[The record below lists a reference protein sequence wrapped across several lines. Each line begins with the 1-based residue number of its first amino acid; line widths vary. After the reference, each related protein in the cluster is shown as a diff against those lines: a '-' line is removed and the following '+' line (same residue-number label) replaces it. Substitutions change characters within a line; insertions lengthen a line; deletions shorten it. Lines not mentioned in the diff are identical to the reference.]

1 MADAQ
6 IESEGD
12 CSIETA
18 SHQDMNS
25 STPLMQREISIHIPP
40 DSLSRECCGK
50 IPEILRMLNQE
61 AYTPLLVSIG
71 PIHYD
76 HASCREI
83 KKQKVK
89 YNKYFFSRVRNMEA
103 LQHNFKDFI
112 ESNSEMIFN
121 QYPHSSLWRTKLE
134 ICEIILEDAVFILE
148 HFLRNSSPAASPK
161 GDDYPLNTPSFSHNI
176 QRDLLLAENQLPLF
190 VLEELYQRFIGHD
203 GTPKPKDQE
212 HPTFR
217 NLCLDY
223 FSNLPICLGNQRE
236 QERAV
241 RHNSIKHFTD
251 LIRYLYLPA
260 YFLYFP
266 HESSS
271 NNKRGQQ
278 IHSLKS
284 ATKLKK
290 AGINFK
296 QVNDRSL
303 MDIRFKA
310 RSCQPC
316 LDFPKIIIDDLAEV
330 IFRNIIAFEQH
341 HYNPT
346 QHHFSAYVRL
356 LRDLIDTPEDV
367 ALLVDKYVLV
377 HTLDTNEEVVTLIK
391 KLNKGWVIN
400 SSTYNEIIRA
410 VREYCDSAWK
420 HLKFTYFRDLWRTS
434 STIVG
439 FAVFVFTTTNTVRAF
454 VDGF

>member
-83 KKQKVK
+83 KKQK
-89 YNKYFFSRVRNMEA
+89 N
-103 LQHNFKDFI
+103 DFQ
-112 ESNSEMIFN
+112 SVSTF
-121 QYPHSSLWRTKLE
+121 QSLAHKLE

-190 VLEELYQRFIGHD
+190 VLEELYQRFICHD
-203 GTPKPKDQE
+203 GTPKPNDQE

-271 NNKRGQQ
+271 NNKSGQQ

-439 FAVFVFTTTNTVRAF
+439 FAVFVFTTTNTVRALLMAFRIILLVLYYCYNFF
-454 VDGF
+454 VLNYIVMC